1 MNSEIIVS
9 EEKDPDFESFVHQ
22 GIKKFNDIN
31 SPFHLESRK
40 PGAIVPLNIIVKDQK
55 GRTVGGLAASSYWGW
70 LDIED
75 FHLPEELRG
84 SGLGSKILKMAED
97 LAAQRGCSRCHLTTY
112 NIQAKD
118 FYERRGYVVVGKLE
132 DCPPGAIY
140 YWMKKDFV

>member
-1 MNSEIIVS
+1 MSTDIVVS

-22 GIKKFNDIN
+22 GIKEFNNIN

-40 PGAIVPLNIIVKDQK
+40 GN
-55 GRTVGGLAASSYWGW
+55 TVGGLAASTYWGW

-112 NIQAKD
+112 NFQAKG

-132 DCPPGAIY
+132 DCPP
-140 YWMKKDFV
+140 